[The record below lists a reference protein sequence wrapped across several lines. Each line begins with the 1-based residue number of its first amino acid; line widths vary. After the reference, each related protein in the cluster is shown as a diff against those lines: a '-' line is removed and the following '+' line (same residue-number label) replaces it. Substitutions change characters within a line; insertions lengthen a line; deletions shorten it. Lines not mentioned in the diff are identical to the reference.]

1 MQGSSAHVRQVAAE
15 NGTLLPRTCSWR
27 EQGGLACKVS
37 MRTKKTR
44 PVMEPSLLM
53 MEPKASIN
61 SRRSRLPPPSVSA
74 ASKRSFSERIWVMEI
89 ELPSDSLL
97 PSCEAACS
105 SLPSLR
111 DGKDKGDVHSAKP
124 KHAGQSTHPRWRTQ
138 SCGMQ
143 DRTMMSDRQG
153 GRQARTALVV
163 DLRCCPWPWVSP
175 CPPQTRPLSC
185 EGSLRTRPF

>member
-1 MQGSSAHVRQVAAE
+1 MQSSSAHVRPVAAE

-27 EQGGLACKVS
+27 EQGGLAGKVS

-74 ASKRSFSERIWVMEI
+74 ASKRSFSERIWVMEM
-89 ELPSDSLL
+89 ELPSDSPL
-97 PSCEAACS
+97 PSGEETCS

-111 DGKDKGDVHSAKP
+111 DGKKTGNVHSAKP
-124 KHAGQSTHPRWRTQ
+124 KHACGDRGTHPRWRTQ
-138 SCGMQ
+138 LCGMQ
-143 DRTMMSDRQG
+143 DRTKMSDRQG
-153 GRQARTALVV
+153 GRRARTALVV
-163 DLRCCPWPWVSP
+163 DWRCCPWPWVSP
-175 CPPQTRPLSC
+175 CPPQPRPLSC
-185 EGSLRTRPF
+185 EGSPF